1 MINRKHLRPRE
12 ARVVAQC
19 PTVKAQ
25 VVLKHLVRPKTLTI
39 EGHQQGELCD
49 CYRYFFRFF
58 CHRILILLN
67 DIHSNA
73 EGEDTSNLEPY
84 RLATVAEASNE
95 DLMTS
100 GMSLMSDRSDVS
112 MYRAG
117 VEALVKEGKYTVVRS
132 SFFVSPSVVSLQT
145 DLTQRSLP

>member
-1 MINRKHLRPRE
+1 M
-12 ARVVAQC
+12 
-19 PTVKAQ
+19 
-25 VVLKHLVRPKTLTI
+25 
-39 EGHQQGELCD
+39 
-49 CYRYFFRFF
+49 
-58 CHRILILLN
+58 LN